1 MRKEAAVEKVK
12 LKAAF
17 YNNLAVGLFLG
28 GFLIPYLTIAR
39 HLGSI
44 VERLTN
50 GVPLTFAETANTIAI
65 IVAIVLAFTG
75 ARKLR
80 KMANA
85 TIDTLEDHEPQKDPQ

>member
-1 MRKEAAVEKVK
+1 
-12 LKAAF
+12 
-17 YNNLAVGLFLG
+17 LFLG
-28 GFLIPYLTIAR
+28 GLLIPYLTVLR

-50 GVPLTFAETANTIAI
+50 GLPLTFSETANTVAT

-80 KMANA
+80 NMANA
-85 TIDTLEDHEPQKDPQ
+85 TIDTLEDHEP